1 MSSDRK
7 DPNAIRRGS
16 RNEDDNFYGTPPL
29 QGQQEPAA
37 VHPEIDSHEVS
48 IRAPLRSPTRIESAP
63 QAPLRGA
70 TGSYYYEGDIE
81 ESAES
86 LPTRLEVLVGTMRQ
100 LSPILAPLLFGG
112 VTFLFILPF
121 VLNNRAYLSTSGSLP
136 TGLVLLAVGL
146 VLLVFALGQGI
157 TLYYAGHNDVGHN
170 DVLWPLGMI
179 CGFSLFL
186 LTGCFAIFGPIP
198 TIILL
203 AVLLLFG
210 FLLARLCIHP
220 TPEGQVDIVEAL
232 GRYSRTLFP
241 GLNFVV
247 PWEKI
252 VYRLDT
258 REQVWSC
265 PMQKVPISRS
275 EEVQLAATISYQL
288 LPEDAHL
295 AALYVRN
302 WEKSLQEFF
311 IATIQAVVGE
321 LSPEDIIAWPH
332 APRLR
337 QAAGN
342 PNDVSGW
349 DRINIILAQRMQDQV
364 AHWGVQIV
372 GVQIRDVALV
382 PHIPLMAEANPPAS
396 AQLVNAGVAHSA
408 AQATLTQL
416 NQAQAHS
423 TINRGST
430 KAQPPPQKAVESQ
443 SIVGFQA
450 KSHPPEP
457 PHAPAPS
464 PASAAPSVGT
474 PTPAISKVDMLTDA
488 YEAVRT
494 GRITDPMTIR
504 EIAAHF
510 ESIANDPEENQ
521 NVDFDAARATRA
533 LLERAALIEEQTRAE
548 DDYGDETQPDW
559 SMAPTRRQ

>member
-1 MSSDRK
+1 MSSDWK
-7 DPNAIRRGS
+7 DPNAIPQDARS
-16 RNEDDNFYGTPPL
+16 EDDNFYGTSPL
-29 QGQQEPAA
+29 QGQQDQVT
-37 VHPEIDSHEVS
+37 VHSETDPFSH
-48 IRAPLRSPTRIESAP
+48 
-63 QAPLRGA
+63 
-70 TGSYYYEGDIE
+70 YEGDIE

-86 LPTRLEVLVGTMRQ
+86 LPTRLEVLGGTMRQ

-121 VLNNRAYLSTSGSLP
+121 VLNSRGYLSTSGSLP
-136 TGLVLLAVGL
+136 TGLILLAVGL

-157 TLYYAGHNDVGHN
+157 TLYYAGTN
-170 DVLWPLGMI
+170 DVLWSLGMI

-203 AVLLLFG
+203 AVLLLCG
-210 FLLARLCIHP
+210 FLLARLCIRP

-232 GRYSRTLFP
+232 GKYSRTLFP

-258 REQVWSC
+258 RERVWSC
-265 PMQKVPISRS
+265 PMQKVPVSRS
-275 EEVQLAATISYQL
+275 EEVELAATISYRL
-288 LPEDAHL
+288 MPEDAHL
-295 AALYVRN
+295 AVLYVSN
-302 WEKSLQEFF
+302 WEKSLQELF
-311 IATIQAVVGE
+311 IATTQAVVGE
-321 LSPEDIIAWPH
+321 LSPEDFIAWQH
-332 APRLR
+332 TPRSR
-337 QAAGN
+337 QAARN
-342 PNDVSGW
+342 PNDVRPW
-349 DRINIILAQRMQDQV
+349 DRINLILVQRMQDQV
-364 AHWGVQIV
+364 AHWGVQID
-372 GVQIRDVALV
+372 GVQIRDVALI

-396 AQLVNAGVAHSA
+396 AQPVNAGVARSA
-408 AQATLTQL
+408 AQATPAQF
-416 NQAQAHS
+416 NQALA
-423 TINRGST
+423 R
-430 KAQPPPQKAVESQ
+430 PQKASESAP
-443 SIVGFQA
+443 QA
-450 KSHPPEP
+450 DRPRFIAGPQVKPRLPEP
-457 PHAPAPS
+457 PPTPAPS
-464 PASAAPSVGT
+464 PAPEAPPAGT

-510 ESIANDPEENQ
+510 ESIANNPEESQ
-521 NVDFDAARATRA
+521 NVDFDAARAART

-559 SMAPTRRQ
+559 SMAPTKRQ

>member
-16 RNEDDNFYGTPPL
+16 RNEYDNFYGTPL
-29 QGQQEPAA
+29 QGQQDPGA

-48 IRAPLRSPTRIESAP
+48 IRAPLRSAE
-63 QAPLRGA
+63 
-70 TGSYYYEGDIE
+70 GSYYYEGDIE

-86 LPTRLEVLVGTMRQ
+86 MPTRLAVLAGTMRQ

-112 VTFLFILPF
+112 VTFLFISPF

-157 TLYYAGHNDVGHN
+157 TLYYAGHNDV
-170 DVLWPLGMI
+170 LWSLGMI

-186 LTGCFAIFGPIP
+186 LTGCFAIFGPVP

-210 FLLARLCIHP
+210 FLLARFCIRP

-232 GRYSRTLFP
+232 GIYRRTLFP

-258 REQVWSC
+258 REQMWSC

-288 LPEDAHL
+288 MPEDAYL

-302 WEKSLQEFF
+302 WEKSLQELF

-332 APRLR
+332 APRSR

-342 PNDVSGW
+342 PNDVRGW
-349 DRINIILAQRMQDQV
+349 DRINIILAQRMQEQV
-364 AHWGVQIV
+364 AHWGVEIV

-396 AQLVNAGVAHSA
+396 TQLVNAGVARSA
-408 AQATLTQL
+408 AQATPAQL
-416 NQAQAHS
+416 NQARPQ
-423 TINRGST
+423 R
-430 KAQPPPQKAVESQ
+430 AQPS
-443 SIVGFQA
+443 QA

-457 PHAPAPS
+457 PRAPAPS
-464 PASAAPSVGT
+464 PAPAAPSAGT
-474 PTPAISKVDMLTDA
+474 PTPVISKVDMLTDA

-494 GRITDPMTIR
+494 GRITDPVTIQ

-510 ESIANDPEENQ
+510 ESIANDPEESQ
-521 NVDFDAARATRA
+521 NVYFDAARAART
-533 LLERAALIEEQTRAE
+533 LLERAALIEEQIRAE
-548 DDYGDETQPDW
+548 DDYGDET
-559 SMAPTRRQ
+559 

>member
-1 MSSDRK
+1 MSSDWK
-7 DPNAIRRGS
+7 DPNAIRQDARS
-16 RNEDDNFYGTPPL
+16 EDDKFHGTPPL
-29 QGQQEPAA
+29 QGQQDQVS
-37 VHPEIDSHEVS
+37 VHPETDPLSH
-48 IRAPLRSPTRIESAP
+48 
-63 QAPLRGA
+63 
-70 TGSYYYEGDIE
+70 YEGDIE

-86 LPTRLEVLVGTMRQ
+86 LPTRLEILGGTMRQ

-112 VTFLFILPF
+112 VMFLFILPF
-121 VLNNRAYLSTSGSLP
+121 VLNSRAYLSTTGSLP
-136 TGLVLLAVGL
+136 TGLILLAVGL

-157 TLYYAGHNDVGHN
+157 TLYYAGPN
-170 DVLWPLGMI
+170 DVLWSLGMI

-210 FLLARLCIHP
+210 FLLARLCIRP

-232 GRYSRTLFP
+232 GKYSRTLDP

-258 REQVWSC
+258 RERVWSC
-265 PMQKVPISRS
+265 PMQKVPVSHS
-275 EEVQLAATISYQL
+275 QEVQLAATISYQL
-288 LPEDAHL
+288 MPEDAHL
-295 AALYVRN
+295 AVLYVSN
-302 WEKSLQEFF
+302 WEKSLQELFV
-311 IATIQAVVGE
+311 ATIQAVVGE
-321 LSPEDIIAWPH
+321 LSPEDFIAWPH
-332 APRLR
+332 TPRSR

-342 PNDVSGW
+342 PNDVRPW

-364 AHWGVQIV
+364 ANWGVQI
-372 GVQIRDVALV
+372 GEVQIRDVALV

-396 AQLVNAGVAHSA
+396 AQPVNAGVAHSA
-408 AQATLTQL
+408 AQATPAQL
-416 NQAQAHS
+416 NQAQA
-423 TINRGST
+423 RPQR
-430 KAQPPPQKAVESQ
+430 AQPPHQKAVEPRFIAGS
-443 SIVGFQA
+443 QA
-450 KSHPPEP
+450 KPRPSEP
-457 PHAPAPS
+457 PPAPAAP
-464 PASAAPSVGT
+464 PAGT

-510 ESIANDPEENQ
+510 ESIANDLEESQ
-521 NVDFDAARATRA
+521 NVDFDATRA
-533 LLERAALIEEQTRAE
+533 ARTLLERAALIEEQTRAE

-559 SMAPTRRQ
+559 SMTPTQRQ

>member
-29 QGQQEPAA
+29 QGQQDPGA
-37 VHPEIDSHEVS
+37 VHPEIDFHDKS
-48 IRAPLRSPTRIESAP
+48 
-63 QAPLRGA
+63 
-70 TGSYYYEGDIE
+70 GSYYYEGDIE

-86 LPTRLEVLVGTMRQ
+86 LPTRLEVLAGTMRQ

-170 DVLWPLGMI
+170 DILWSLGMI

-210 FLLARLCIHP
+210 FLLARFCIRP

-232 GRYSRTLFP
+232 GKYSRTLFP
-241 GLNFVV
+241 GLNFVI

-288 LPEDAHL
+288 MPEDAHL

-302 WEKSLQEFF
+302 WEKSLQELF

-321 LSPEDIIAWPH
+321 LSPEDIIAGPH
-332 APRLR
+332 APRSR

-342 PNDVSGW
+342 PNDVRGW
-349 DRINIILAQRMQDQV
+349 DRINIILAQRMQEQI
-364 AHWGVQIV
+364 AHWGVRIV

-396 AQLVNAGVAHSA
+396 TQLVNAGVARSA
-408 AQATLTQL
+408 AQATPAQL

-430 KAQPPPQKAVESQ
+430 KAQPFPQKAEESRFIAR
-443 SIVGFQA
+443 SIVGSQA
-450 KSHPPEP
+450 KSYPPEP
-457 PHAPAPS
+457 PRAPAPS
-464 PASAAPSVGT
+464 PAPAAPSAGT

-510 ESIANDPEENQ
+510 ESIANDPEESQ
-521 NVDFDAARATRA
+521 NVYFDASRAART
-533 LLERAALIEEQTRAE
+533 LLERAALIEEQIRAE
-548 DDYGDETQPDW
+548 DDYGDETRPDW
-559 SMAPTRRQ
+559 SMAPT

>member
-1 MSSDRK
+1 MSSDWK
-7 DPNAIRRGS
+7 DPNAIQQDTRS
-16 RNEDDNFYGTPPL
+16 EDDNFYGTSPL
-29 QGQQEPAA
+29 QGQQDQVA
-37 VHPEIDSHEVS
+37 VHSETDPFSH
-48 IRAPLRSPTRIESAP
+48 
-63 QAPLRGA
+63 
-70 TGSYYYEGDIE
+70 YEGDIE

-86 LPTRLEVLVGTMRQ
+86 LPTRLEVLGGTMRQ

-121 VLNNRAYLSTSGSLP
+121 VLNSRAYLSTSGSLP
-136 TGLVLLAVGL
+136 TGLILLAVGL

-157 TLYYAGHNDVGHN
+157 TLYYAGTN
-170 DVLWPLGMI
+170 DVLWSLGMI

-203 AVLLLFG
+203 AVLLLCG
-210 FLLARLCIHP
+210 FLLARLCIRP

-232 GRYSRTLFP
+232 GKYSRTLFP

-258 REQVWSC
+258 RERVWSC
-265 PMQKVPISRS
+265 PMQKVPVSRS
-275 EEVQLAATISYQL
+275 EEVELGATISYRL
-288 LPEDAHL
+288 MPEDAHL
-295 AALYVRN
+295 AALYVSN
-302 WEKSLQEFF
+302 WEKSLQELF
-311 IATIQAVVGE
+311 IATTQAVVGE
-321 LSPEDIIAWPH
+321 LSPEDFIAWQH
-332 APRLR
+332 TPRSR

-342 PNDVSGW
+342 PNDVRSW
-349 DRINIILAQRMQDQV
+349 DRINLILVQRMQDQV
-364 AHWGVQIV
+364 AHWGVQID
-372 GVQIRDVALV
+372 GVQIRDVALI

-396 AQLVNAGVAHSA
+396 AQPVNAGAARGA
-408 AQATLTQL
+408 AQATPAQL
-416 NQAQAHS
+416 NQALARPQ
-423 TINRGST
+423 R
-430 KAQPPPQKAVESQ
+430 AQPPPQKAVEPRF
-443 SIVGFQA
+443 IAGPQA
-450 KSHPPEP
+450 KPRLPEP
-457 PHAPAPS
+457 PPASAPS
-464 PASAAPSVGT
+464 PAPEAPPAGT
-474 PTPAISKVDMLTDA
+474 PMPAISKVDMLTDA

-510 ESIANDPEENQ
+510 ESIANNPEESQ
-521 NVDFDAARATRA
+521 NVDFDAARAART

-559 SMAPTRRQ
+559 SMAPTKRQ